1 MAPTGSAQASDSS
14 NLDLAVAYVITLLMK
29 QAVQETGLK
38 FDDVVKLA
46 TNAKS
51 AAVCDLFKTDIEPKN
66 KEFAKL
72 LESAKLLAVKRLGK
86 YSKHIH
92 TFKVVS
98 KTTGSFKGKVKRLGS
113 VTPVSAYKF
122 IMDFKPIL
130 SKTYT
135 VAEQAS
141 DLLKNV
147 NLVFAGFA
155 GTKKK

>member
-1 MAPTGSAQASDSS
+1 
-14 NLDLAVAYVITLLMK
+14 MK
-29 QAVQETGLK
+29 QAVQETGLE

-46 TNAKS
+46 ANAKS

-72 LESAKLLAVKRLGK
+72 LASAKVLAAERLGK
-86 YSKHIH
+86 YSKLIN

-113 VTPVSAYKF
+113 VAPVSAFKF
-122 IMDFKPIL
+122 ITEFKPVL

-135 VAEQAS
+135 VTQQAT

-147 NLVFAGFA
+147 NIVFAGFA
-155 GTKKK
+155 KAKKK